1 MSLPIVSVNNVSK
14 SFKVS
19 CNNAH
24 AGELGHSFWALND
37 ISFDVSE
44 GEVLGIIGRNGSGK
58 STLLKILSN
67 IVKPSSG
74 TVTLRGNVTSIL
86 EVGSGFHPELTGI
99 ENIFFYGN
107 LLGMS
112 RKEMSLLSEEI
123 IDFSE
128 IGYFANEQVKNYS
141 SGMYLRLALSV
152 VLQARISTLIV
163 DEVLAV
169 GDVGF
174 KKKTFDKISSL
185 IKKKGTSV
193 IMVSHGMNDLI
204 QLSNRCIY
212 LDKGRIVDEGEP
224 EEIISRYLVD
234 VNSYSNRNV
243 SPAEII
249 KKLEWDDIAEAPGN
263 NQVRLIGVSIKQH
276 QKDQNS
282 DIFIEDDLFFEVD
295 FIKLTDIPL
304 YVVLVFYDALQN
316 PLFFATSLYNKAG
329 EDIGVLYQKEKGH
342 LKYSCFIPSFLN
354 AGHYFFQVKFGT
366 ENEPEVYIHNEYFNF
381 TVKKNPLFNYHDIK
395 PAVLRPS
402 FKWEHQQLNHKL
414 KNA

>member
-19 CNNAH
+19 SNNTH
-24 AGELGHSFWALND
+24 EGEIGNVFWALND
-37 ISFDVSE
+37 VSFDVSE

-107 LLGMS
+107 LLGVS

-128 IGYFANEQVKNYS
+128 IGHYVNEQVKNYS

-152 VLQARISTLIV
+152 VLQMRISTLIV

-169 GDVGF
+169 GDAGF

-185 IKKKGTSV
+185 IKKKGISV
-193 IMVSHGMNDLI
+193 IMVTHGMNDLL

-212 LDKGRIVDEGEP
+212 LDKGKIIDEGEP
-224 EEIISRYLVD
+224 KDIISRYMVD
-234 VNSYSNRNV
+234 VTSYGKRKIPPGAV
-243 SPAEII
+243 
-249 KKLEWDDIAEAPGN
+249 KKLVWEDIAEAPGN
-263 NQVRLIGVSIKQH
+263 NQVRLIGVSIKQNREY
-276 QKDQNS
+276 QSS
-282 DIFIEDDLFFEVD
+282 DIFIEDSLFFEVD
-295 FIKLTDIPL
+295 FLKLTDNNSL
-304 YVVLVFYDALQN
+304 YVTLVFYDALQT
-316 PLFFATSLYNKAG
+316 PLFFATSLYNKAE
-329 EDIGVLYQKEKGH
+329 EDIGVLYQTEKGH
-342 LKYSCFIPSFLN
+342 LRYSCFIPSFFN
-354 AGHYFFQVKFGT
+354 AGHYSFQVKFGI
-366 ENEPEVYIHNEYFNF
+366 ENEPEAYVHDEYFNF
-381 TVKKNPLFNYHDIK
+381 TVKKNPLLNYQELK
-395 PAVLRPS
+395 PVILRPS
-402 FKWEHQQLNHKL
+402 FNWVHQKIV
-414 KNA
+414 

>member
-19 CNNAH
+19 GNNIQ
-24 AGELGHSFWALND
+24 AGGIDNAFWALKD
-37 ISFDVSE
+37 ISFDVAE
-44 GEVLGIIGRNGSGK
+44 GEILGIIGRNGSGK

-185 IKKKGTSV
+185 IKKRGISV
-193 IMVSHGMNDLI
+193 IAVSHNMSDLL
-204 QLSNRCIY
+204 QLSNRCMY
-212 LDKGRIVDEGEP
+212 LDKGRIVDEGLP
-224 EEIISRYLVD
+224 DDIISRYLVD
-234 VNSYSNRNV
+234 VTSGNNRKV
-243 SPAEII
+243 PPGSV
-249 KKLEWDDIAEAPGN
+249 KKLEWDNVPEAPGN
-263 NQVRLIGVSIKQH
+263 NQVRLIGVAIKQ
-276 QKDQNS
+276 DQEEQRS
-282 DIFIEDDLFFEVD
+282 DIFIEDALFFEVD
-295 FIKLTDIPL
+295 FVKLTDNSTL
-304 YVVLVFYDALQN
+304 YVSLVFYDALQT
-316 PLFFATSLYNKAG
+316 PLFLATSLYNKAE
-329 EDIGVLYQKEKGH
+329 EDIEALYQTDKGR
-342 LKYSCFIPSFLN
+342 LKYSCFIPSFFN
-354 AGHYFFQVKFGT
+354 AGHYSFQVKFGT
-366 ENEPEVYIHNEYFNF
+366 ANEPEAYVHNEYFNF
-381 TVKKNPLFNYHDIK
+381 TVKKNPLLNYKELK
-395 PAVLRPS
+395 PAILRPS
-402 FKWEHQQLNHKL
+402 FNWVHQKIV
-414 KNA
+414 